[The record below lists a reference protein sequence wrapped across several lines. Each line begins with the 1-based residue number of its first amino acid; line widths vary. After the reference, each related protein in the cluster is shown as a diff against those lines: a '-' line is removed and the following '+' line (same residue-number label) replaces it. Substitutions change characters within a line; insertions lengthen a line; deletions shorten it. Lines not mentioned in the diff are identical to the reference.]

1 MLAAFL
7 APSRAVM
14 ALSARA
20 VSKSLITLLGE
31 LDLRLVITEP
41 GWDRPAGAA
50 ASLRELL
57 RA

>member
-1 MLAAFL
+1 
-7 APSRAVM
+7 VM

-31 LDLRLVITEP
+31 LDLRLVMTEP